1 MHFDDRLA
9 TVLRLRAS
17 GRRAAMTQFRQLID
31 LLGERSEGGDPALET
46 AAYLRLIALGEEI
59 PTTERVALVAEHG
72 WRFRNPDLVKWFGE
86 EHPHIAAAALARAQL
101 RPEEWVELIPSLPI
115 RARGFLRHRG
125 DLPPAAVRV
134 LDHLG
139 VADRA
144 LPRPEPVAEA
154 EDRQAP
160 PQPSLAPAAKDPARV
175 LPVRDINTDDFS
187 LALLHTNDTHASL
200 DNAPKRAT
208 AIKERRAAY
217 RAEGTPSLLLDAGDV
232 FSGSLYFNEFKGQAD
247 LKLMNYMKYDM
258 MTFGNHEFDLGAKD
272 QGAAL
277 QAFVAGADFPFITA
291 NVDFSKNPLFNGM
304 QKKTITSGPE
314 DGRIYQGV
322 IKKINGEEV
331 GFFGLTTEE
340 TVDISSPGTVA
351 FSNYIKSAQATVDKF
366 KARGINKIVALTH
379 IGYDDNPAVDNDQ
392 LLAQNVDGIDVI
404 VGGHTHSKLLQP
416 TYVPVDP
423 EVNPKKTEPTII
435 VQAYQYSEFL
445 GDVNMT
451 FDYKGKLKSYK
462 GSLIDVKAQAPDAG
476 AAEILKPYADKIS
489 AIKNQEIGVEVLT
502 ALPNLRTNPDNTI
515 SVRNSETAL
524 GNLITDGM
532 LAKAKTLNP
541 DTVIAVQ
548 NSGGIRA
555 AIDAGPLT
563 TGEILTTL
571 PFGNTLATVK
581 LSGAELKQ
589 LFESSVGLFPL
600 ENGGFL
606 QVSGMKLEYDG
617 SKAKGERV
625 TKMTITKDGGVEEV
639 VDPAKMYVVATNAFS
654 ATGADGL
661 TAFKTAYDD
670 GRFTDLGL
678 SDWETFRDY
687 AISKKTID
695 YKIEGRILNVD
706 PALQGK

>member
-1 MHFDDRLA
+1 MYKSKPLY
-9 TVLRLRAS
+9 
-17 GRRAAMTQFRQLID
+17 AA
-31 LLGERSEGGDPALET
+31 AV
-46 AAYLRLIALGEEI
+46 A
-59 PTTERVALVAEHG
+59 VALTTSAIVPAAQTTVSAATHVKVKTVKLKSLTFTKGEPVKLPATYKGEKISWGAYNKHIFNRYQTVHG
-72 WRFRNPDLVKWFGE
+72 TYGKKK
-86 EHPHIAAAALARAQL
+86 
-101 RPEEWVELIPSLPI
+101 LPI
-115 RARGFLRHRG
+115 EVKIHVENYVIKIIESVKEQVISV
-125 DLPPAAVRV
+125 DQKP
-134 LDHLG
+134 
-139 VADRA
+139 
-144 LPRPEPVAEA
+144 
-154 EDRQAP
+154 
-160 PQPSLAPAAKDPARV
+160 V
-175 LPVRDINTDDFS
+175 LPKKLAVLYANGKVYDKEIKWSKVDTSESGTYYATGSLTHKGKTVTTKAKIIVRDINTDDFS

-502 ALPNLRTNPDNTI
+502 ALPNLRTNPDNTV